1 MKKIT
6 HDDVVFFNTKEQ
18 LQEYMELSGDTS
30 FFDIEV
36 HNIFPQIQ
44 SKHWSF
50 CVNGDYD
57 RDMWNIKKTA
67 LDRLIS
73 YEHYKTLNITNA

>member
-6 HDDVVFFNTKEQ
+6 HEDVIFFNTKEQ
-18 LQEYMELSGDTS
+18 LHEYMELSGDTD
-30 FFDIEV
+30 FFDIEI

-50 CVNGDYD
+50 CVTEQYEHN
-57 RDMWNIKKTA
+57 MWDLKKSA

-73 YEHYKTLNITNA
+73 YECYKKNNLCA